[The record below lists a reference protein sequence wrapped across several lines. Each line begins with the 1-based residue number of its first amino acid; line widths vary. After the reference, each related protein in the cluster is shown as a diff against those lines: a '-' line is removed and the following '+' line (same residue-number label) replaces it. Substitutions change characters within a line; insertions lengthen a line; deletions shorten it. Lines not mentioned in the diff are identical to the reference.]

1 MHILLFA
8 VMSPRAMKF
17 LFGCKVG
24 VLLVIACIVLYE
36 IFMAWRTGKLL
47 AAYVGMKAHGKLFW
61 SMTKRLLLKLRGY
74 LAMALGAYDP
84 VQVNHLI
91 YRAALLSQQA
101 SSGKFSPGMK
111 HVVLGQIGYVQQAI
125 CALDKTYAEQFRRK
139 PHVQCVEIVNGP
151 GEGMELSRVDSKD
164 GKVCDSYLLAAPA
177 GPQG

>member
-17 LFGCKVG
+17 WSGCKVG
-24 VLLVIACIVLYE
+24 ALLAIVCTVLYG
-36 IFMAWRTGKLL
+36 IFQAWRTGKLL
-47 AAYVGMKAHGKLFW
+47 AAYVATKAHAKLFW
-61 SMTKRLLLKLRGY
+61 SMTKRLLVKLKGC

-139 PHVQCVEIVNGP
+139 PRVQQVVIINGP
-151 GEGMELSRVDSKD
+151 GEGMELSRPDPKD